1 MMSLGEQSKKLIGLI
16 STIGAN
22 EARQRIN
29 DAYIRSCQEN
39 SWAHLLKRFT
49 LQTEPPYNTGT
60 IAITTATSAVTLTGG
75 AWVSSWATAPSMR
88 RMEVQ
93 GRREPYDVT
102 VFPTTTTATL
112 ADAYPGPLDITAG
125 AYNLYRDTYPLPAD
139 CGYAKMMALYDPS
152 QRSDIRFP
160 TDRGRLLFFNQS
172 RFLKERAAQNT
183 LTGIPYCFTMM
194 QQTTENPPRPQ
205 FQLFPAPSDIRV
217 YHGWYFRRPSIMAN
231 DNTYPD
237 WPEEFEDML
246 WIQACIDYYS
256 TPRHFSQRFRDHFKM
271 LKAEAF
277 RKMKTEM
284 DGQVAIENQI
294 EGTRSGPTSFS
305 PTFYGSTV
313 AGSVSWNS

>member
-1 MMSLGEQSKKLIGLI
+1 MTLGEQAKKLTALI
-16 STIGAN
+16 STIGPI

-29 DAYIRSCQEN
+29 DAYIKNCQEN

-60 IAITTATSAVTLTGG
+60 IAILANTTAVTLTGG
-75 AWVSSWATAPSMR
+75 AWVTSWATAPSMR
-88 RMEVQ
+88 RMEIQ

-102 VFPTTTTATL
+102 VFPTTTTATI
-112 ADAYPGPLDITAG
+112 ADNYPGADLTGG
-125 AYNLYRDTYPLPAD
+125 AYNLYRDTYALPTD
-139 CGYAKMMALYDPS
+139 CGYARLMALYDPS

-160 TDRGRLLFFNQS
+160 TDRGRLLFYNQS

-205 FQLFPAPSDIRV
+205 FQLFPAPSDVRV
-217 YHGWYFRRPSIMAN
+217 YHGWYFRRPSIMAT
-231 DNTYPD
+231 DAAYPD
-237 WPEEFEDML
+237 WPEEFEDMH
-246 WIQACIDYYS
+246 WIQACVDYYS
-256 TPRHFSQRFRDHFKM
+256 TPKHFSVRFKDHYKV

-284 DGQVAIENQI
+284 DGQAAMENDIQ
-294 EGTRSGPTSFS
+294 GTRAGQTGFS
-305 PTFYGSTV
+305 PTFYGSNV
-313 AGSVSWNS
+313 AGSVSWK